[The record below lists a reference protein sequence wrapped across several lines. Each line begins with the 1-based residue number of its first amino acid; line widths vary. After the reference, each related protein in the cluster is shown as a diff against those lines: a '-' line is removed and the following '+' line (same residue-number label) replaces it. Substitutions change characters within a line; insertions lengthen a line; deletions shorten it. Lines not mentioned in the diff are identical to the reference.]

1 MIFVYLF
8 TLLLCG
14 LWAGKNGIFAN
25 MLLLMMGLGF
35 LFLINKIATIIL
47 IMIIALIIWLLRYN
61 NTDKSKERDEIKLS
75 NNSTKFKEDLY

>member
-14 LWAGKNGIFAN
+14 LWAGRNGIFAN
-25 MLLLMMGLGF
+25 MLLLMIGLGF

-47 IMIIALIIWLLRYN
+47 IVIIAIIIWLLRYSN
-61 NTDKSKERDEIKLS
+61 INKSKKRDEIEFS
-75 NNSTKFKEDLY
+75 NNSIKFKEDLY

>member
-25 MLLLMMGLGF
+25 MLLLMIGLGF

-47 IMIIALIIWLLRYN
+47 IMIIALIIWLLCYN

>member
-14 LWAGKNGIFAN
+14 LWAGRNGIFTN
-25 MLLLMMGLGF
+25 MLLLMIGVGV

-47 IMIIALIIWLLRYN
+47 IMIIALIIWLLCYN

>member
-25 MLLLMMGLGF
+25 MLLLMIGLGV
-35 LFLINKIATIIL
+35 LFLVNKIATIIL
-47 IMIIALIIWLLRYN
+47 IMIIAFIIWLLCYN

>member
-35 LFLINKIATIIL
+35 LFLINKIATIIY
-47 IMIIALIIWLLRYN
+47 IMIIALIIWLLCYN

>member
-25 MLLLMMGLGF
+25 MLLLMMGLGV
-35 LFLINKIATIIL
+35 LFLINKIATIIY
-47 IMIIALIIWLLRYN
+47 IMIIALIIWLLCYN